1 MPLFEYSCRA
11 CGKRFTFLSGVVAGN
26 AEPRCPRCDSTELS
40 KLMSRFARGRS
51 DDERFE
57 ALAERMETKDLD
69 DASSL
74 QQFAREMGR
83 EISAETG
90 EDLTGEMESLI
101 EAEARGENEFGSD
114 GFGAQSSNR
123 DDGKIY

>member
-11 CGKRFTFLSGVVAGN
+11 CGKQFTFLTGVIADN
-26 AEPRCPRCDSTELS
+26 CEPRCPRCDSAELS

-51 DDERFE
+51 EDERFE

-74 QQFAREMGR
+74 RQFAREMGR
-83 EISAETG
+83 EMSAETG
-90 EDLTGEMESLI
+90 EDISDEMESLI
-101 EAEARGENEFGSD
+101 EAEARGENEFGD
-114 GFGAQSSNR
+114 GFGASSSNR